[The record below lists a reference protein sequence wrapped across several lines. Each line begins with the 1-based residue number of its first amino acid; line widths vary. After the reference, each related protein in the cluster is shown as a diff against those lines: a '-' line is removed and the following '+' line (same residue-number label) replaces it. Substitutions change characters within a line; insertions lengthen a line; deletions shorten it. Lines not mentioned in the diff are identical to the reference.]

1 MKSLQKLLLP
11 FLCSFGILIY
21 AQGFDDVTI
30 ETIKLSDH
38 VYMLAGA
45 GGNIGVSVGDDGA
58 IVIDD
63 QFAPLTPKI
72 VAAIKALSDKSIQF
86 LVNTHHHGDHTG
98 GNANMSKEGAKI
110 IAHDNV
116 RKRLAEMPKRDG
128 SMNSKEALPIIT
140 FNDKMSLYI
149 NDEQVAIFR
158 VEHAHTDGDALLYF
172 TESNV
177 LHTGDVYFNGMYPY
191 IDLNSSGSVNG
202 YIDAVKQTLKLIN
215 DDTKIIP
222 GHGSVSNKA
231 EYKFFLTML
240 ETLKANVLSEIKIG
254 KTLEEVATNSDITK
268 TYDDLGYSWDFI
280 SSEKIRRAFYKSLK
294 E

>member
-1 MKSLQKLLLP
+1 MKSLQKLILP
-11 FLCSFGILIY
+11 FLCFFGILIY
-21 AQGFDDVTI
+21 AQGFDDVKI

-38 VYMLAGA
+38 VFMLRGA
-45 GGNIGVSVGDDGA
+45 GGNIGVSIGDDGA

-63 QFAPLTPKI
+63 QFATLTPKI
-72 VAAIKALSDKSIQF
+72 VAAIKTLSDNPIQF

-98 GNANMSKEGAKI
+98 GNANMTKEGAKI

-128 SMNSKEALPIIT
+128 SMNPKEALPIIT

-149 NDEQVAIFR
+149 NDEQVAIFH
-158 VEHAHTDGDALLYF
+158 VHNAHTDGDALLYF
-172 TESNV
+172 TKSNV

-191 IDLNSSGSVNG
+191 IDLNSGGSVNG

-215 DDTKIIP
+215 NETKIIP
-222 GHGSVSNKA
+222 GHGALSNKE
-231 EYKFFLTML
+231 EYQFFLTML
-240 ETLKANVLSEIKIG
+240 ETLKTNVLAEIKNG
-254 KTLEEVATNSDITK
+254 KTEEDVVANTSITK

-280 SSEKIRRAFYKSLK
+280 SSEKIRRALYKSLND
-294 E
+294 